1 MTKHLQV
8 EKPAATAQLSMVA
21 SSAQK
26 CRLAAD
32 LVRGKSLEEAHRN
45 LILEPKKAAKVIL
58 KLIKSAMANAQQ
70 KGVVDLDRLY
80 VSEIQVGEGP
90 RMRRLLTRAQGRA
103 DRILKRTSHIYLAL
117 SEKKSAAPKA
127 RAKGTSKTATKAKVE
142 SK

>member
-1 MTKHLQV
+1 MTKHIQV
-8 EKPAATAQLSMVA
+8 EKPAATATLSMA
-21 SSAQK
+21 MTSAQK

-32 LVRGKSLEEAHRN
+32 LVRGVSLEEAHRR
-45 LILEPKKAAKVIL
+45 LILEPKKSAKLVL

-90 RMRRLLTRAQGRA
+90 RIRRLMTRAQGRA

-117 SEKKSAAPKA
+117 SEKKATVTKA
-127 RAKGTSKTATKAKVE
+127 RARSSKA
-142 SK
+142 SKKSGE